1 MARPGPE
8 NEMHELALSQQI
20 CRVAR
25 DHMGAGQRLV
35 KVIVECGP
43 MSGVVPEAL
52 EHCFPIAASASGL
65 DGARLELVRLKAAAV
80 CSGCGIGVEVES
92 MWQVCPDCGYG
103 PLTVHDGRELRVVEL
118 EVKEPDDV

>member
-1 MARPGPE
+1 
-8 NEMHELALSQQI
+8 MHELMLAQQI

-35 KVIVECGP
+35 KVVVECGP

-52 EHCFPIAASASGL
+52 EHCFPIAASSSGL
-65 DGARLELVRLKAAAV
+65 DGARLELMRLTASAV
-80 CSGCGIGVEVES
+80 CPGCGCRAEVET
-92 MWQVCPDCGYG
+92 MWDDCPSCGYL

-118 EVKEPDDV
+118 EVKEPQDV